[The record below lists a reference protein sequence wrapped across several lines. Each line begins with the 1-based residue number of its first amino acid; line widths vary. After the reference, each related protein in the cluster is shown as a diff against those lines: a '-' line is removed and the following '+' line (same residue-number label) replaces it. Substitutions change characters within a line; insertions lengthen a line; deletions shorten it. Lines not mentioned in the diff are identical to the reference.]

1 MANHMR
7 RSKGRDKPGGGG
19 AVAATTPP
27 LSFSIPLKDTSK
39 PVAFPGSFQKHIAL
53 EFAMRYLSE
62 VRFVLYVNSMDIGYI
77 PHSRSSALQ
86 EEEQCRSYHQ
96 I

>member
-1 MANHMR
+1 MLLAIKMR
-7 RSKGRDKPGGGG
+7 RSKGRGKPGEGR
-19 AVAATTPP
+19 AVGATTPP

-62 VRFVLYVNSMDIGYI
+62 VRFVLCEKRIS
-77 PHSRSSALQ
+77 
-86 EEEQCRSYHQ
+86 
-96 I
+96 